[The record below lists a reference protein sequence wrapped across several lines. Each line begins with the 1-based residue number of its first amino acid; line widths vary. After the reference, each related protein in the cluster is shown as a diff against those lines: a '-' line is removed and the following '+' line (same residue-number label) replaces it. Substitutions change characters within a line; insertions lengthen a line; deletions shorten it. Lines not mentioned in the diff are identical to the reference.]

1 MVRRTKEEAEKTRD
15 AILDAAEKVFFDKG
29 VSYTSMQDI
38 ASCAGVTRGAVYWH
52 FRDKASI
59 LEAMGQRIYL
69 PQEELLERLLASDS
83 KTPLEDLRQASL
95 ASMKNMIRDLQRRR
109 VFSILMHKCEII
121 DGMEALVER
130 RLTCKDRVVERFMRF
145 FEKAQRLK
153 LLSSDWSPRT
163 AAHTLQWFIV
173 GYLTSETERPLD
185 EGRER
190 EGAACINAFFNAVS
204 AKV

>member
-15 AILDAAEKVFFDKG
+15 AILDAAEKVFYDKG

-52 FRDKASI
+52 FRDKAAI

-69 PQEELLERLLASDS
+69 PQEDLLERLLASDS
-83 KTPLEDLRQASL
+83 KTPLEDLRHACID
-95 ASMKNMIRDLQRRR
+95 SMKSMVRDFQRRR

-130 RLTCKDRVVERFMRF
+130 RLTCKDRVVERFTRF

-153 LLSSDWSPRT
+153 LLAPGWSPRV
-163 AAHTLQWFIV
+163 AANTLQWLLV
-173 GYLTSETERPLD
+173 GFLSSETERPIEEVRD
-185 EGRER
+185 RDGV
-190 EGAACINAFFNAVS
+190 ACVNAFFQAVTC
-204 AKV
+204 